1 MRARVDVMSVGR
13 KHIFDVIKIGVVVS
27 ARLFRMHRQDG

>member
-13 KHIFDVIKIGVVVS
+13 KHISDVIKIGVIVFD
-27 ARLFRMHRQDG
+27 RLFRMHRQDG